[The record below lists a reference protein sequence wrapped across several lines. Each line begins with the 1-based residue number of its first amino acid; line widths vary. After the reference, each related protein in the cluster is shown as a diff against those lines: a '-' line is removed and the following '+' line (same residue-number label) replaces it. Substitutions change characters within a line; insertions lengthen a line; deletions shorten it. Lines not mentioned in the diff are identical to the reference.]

1 MVCFVDRVG
10 EDYARGT
17 SGVCTGECDAD
28 AADDEHL
35 VEPLKIAIVWIGAAG
50 AEGVA
55 RLLERGG
62 DVREFRHGSK
72 WGGERGGGHPV
83 VILISDLA
91 YYVE

>member
-17 SGVCTGECDAD
+17 SGVRTGECDAD

-55 RLLERGG
+55 CLLERGG
-62 DVREFRHGSK
+62 DVREIGHGSE
-72 WGGERGGGHPV
+72 WGLERGGGRSGFV
-83 VILISDLA
+83 LIS
-91 YYVE
+91 Y